1 MSSFLDN
8 GFAHVCLIN
17 HHLEPGQ
24 LNALQRAKRRV
35 NEARGEGHASVPL
48 VVDRRWGRHLGDE
61 FRSGAC
67 HAGEYE
73 GSLILAATPEL
84 FRHESAKQLPDVD
97 ISLSTAI
104 KAGKTS
110 FLEAGADSA
119 YTGTPSTATRDVG
132 ERLYSVLRTM
142 VVTEVQEHLEQIR

>member
-1 MSSFLDN
+1 MTSFLNN

-24 LNALQRAKRRV
+24 LSALQRSKTLI
-35 NEARGEGHASVPL
+35 NDQHGPGHASLPL
-48 VVDRRWGRHLGDE
+48 VVDRRWGRLLGDE

-84 FRHESAKQLPDVD
+84 FRHDAARQLLV
-97 ISLSTAI
+97 ST
-104 KAGKTS
+104 
-110 FLEAGADSA
+110 
-119 YTGTPSTATRDVG
+119 
-132 ERLYSVLRTM
+132 SV
-142 VVTEVQEHLEQIR
+142 